1 MHLISKECGDLSNV
15 FACTQAGQL
24 WNGSDR
30 PTVPCAEAEMGAWDS
45 ELESAPE
52 QQMFG
57 IW

>member
-1 MHLISKECGDLSNV
+1 MSLISKECGDLSNV
-15 FACTQAGQL
+15 FACIQAGQL
-24 WNGSDR
+24 WIGLDCR
-30 PTVPCAEAEMGAWDS
+30 TVHCAEAEMGAWDS